1 MLDLRK
7 KICAESKIHTGGQ
20 KMSYV
25 GKFVSMKIHIFL
37 KSKFHCTQ
45 TVSPKF
51 LDLPSSLSWV
61 ILILSWSPVT
71 DTSLYRK
78 KNFAQNLIY
87 QWNLVLGTI
96 WNFKLYLSYKMN
108 IFLVLPVTRQNICHC
123 IEGEIWNWHRNIIQ

>member
-1 MLDLRK
+1 MCW
-7 KICAESKIHTGGQ
+7 IQNTGGQ

-25 GKFVSMKIHIFL
+25 GKFVSTYDIFL

-96 WNFKLYLSYKMN
+96 WNFKLYLSSKMN
-108 IFLVLPVTRQNICHC
+108 IFFSFTCHPSKYLPLHWRRNLKLTPKYYPIVLRPWR
-123 IEGEIWNWHRNIIQ
+123 RS